1 MARNGLSVVRKTLQE
16 YADRGIFRG
25 FSEHQGR
32 SGKTEFTFLWLTEY
46 SLHLVC
52 DARNASVRFNDFL
65 PAMPVKS
72 AVYADLRKFLRERVE
87 GDLPKHRMVA
97 PGRAAVRFVN
107 RHGSVS
113 LVLTVYRNQYR
124 YGVKTILN
132 LVNEIFLLLQRSH
145 TEYMWEHFNLPQ
157 E

>member
-1 MARNGLSVVRKTLQE
+1 MARNGLSVVRKVLQE
-16 YADRGIFRG
+16 YADRGILRG
-25 FSEHQGR
+25 FNERQGR

-46 SLHLVC
+46 PLHLVC
-52 DARNASVRFNDFL
+52 DAQNASVRFNNLL
-65 PAMPVKS
+65 PAMPAKS
-72 AVYADLRKFLRERVE
+72 TAYADLRKFLKERVE

-107 RHGSVS
+107 RQGSVS
-113 LVLTVYRNQYR
+113 LVLTVHRNQYR